1 MTFSLQPFPDADLPE
16 IAIAGKLAR
25 HANQLHLRYEVSG
38 DVPRIDF
45 ALPSECPERR
55 SQLWEE
61 TCFEFFL
68 GLPNSSRYWEFNLSP
83 SGDWNVFRLEDYRS
97 GMHEET
103 AIALL
108 PFSVEQGEIFTL
120 NLHLDLSTIIQPE
133 QVVDLAI
140 ATVVKTLDGKISY
153 WALKHCG
160 EQADFHL
167 RNSFEIAI

>member
-38 DVPRIDF
+38 DVAQIDF
-45 ALPSECPERR
+45 VPPAELPSRR
-55 SQLWEE
+55 SQLWKA

-68 GLPNSSRYWEFNLSP
+68 GLPNSSRYWEFNLAP
-83 SGDWNVFRLEDYRS
+83 SGDWNVYRLEDYRT
-97 GMHEET
+97 GMQEEA
-103 AIALL
+103 AIKLL
-108 PFSVEQGEIFTL
+108 PFSMESGEIFTL

-133 QVVDLAI
+133 QVIELSI
-140 ATVVKTLDGKISY
+140 TTVIKTLDGKFSY

-160 EQADFHL
+160 KQADFHL